1 MSGWVGV
8 DFDGTLCAMNGTPV
22 PKMVERIK
30 RFLAQ
35 GVEVRIVTARV
46 NSRMTFEHQY
56 SHRSY
61 IQIWCDRHLGQ
72 VLEVQAEK
80 DYDMIILYDDRAIA
94 VQTDTGECRGWNPI
108 LEVEVGQDT

>member
-8 DFDGTLCAMNGTPV
+8 DFDGTLCAMDGKPV

-46 NSRMTFEHQY
+46 NSRMTFEHRNN
-56 SHRSY
+56 HTTY
-61 IQIWCDRHLGQ
+61 IKLWCAQHLSQ
-72 VLEVQAEK
+72 ALEVQAEK
-80 DYDMIILYDDRAIA
+80 DYDMVILYDDRAIA
-94 VQTDTGECRGWNPI
+94 VQTDTGECRGWNQM
-108 LEVEVGQDT
+108 LEVEVD